1 MLKKGIF
8 MIIKLNLKPKPKYYP
23 AVLVS
28 FGPKI
33 LIALLIFVLISYLY
47 FDRGVSLYFHNENTS
62 FQGLAVKVSALINP
76 VFLLIALPII
86 YFLNKLFWKNA
97 NLYEPLKL
105 LVFALPFS
113 FAVTKL
119 CKLLLSRDRPKR
131 LFLDGTYGFQ
141 LFANGDFSFPSGHAC
156 VVGAIVGSLACFM
169 PKYTWP
175 LFFAG
180 ILISFSRVIV
190 GDHFLSDVIAG
201 AVLGALMSQL
211 LYLIM
216 KKQKFL
222 F

>member
-1 MLKKGIF
+1 MLKNGIF
-8 MIIKLNLKPKPKYYP
+8 MIIKLNLKPKYYP
-23 AVLVS
+23 AVLLS
-28 FGPKI
+28 YAPKI
-33 LIALLIFVLISYLY
+33 LLALVFFVVISYFY
-47 FDRGVSLYFHNENTS
+47 FDRPISLYFHYENTS
-62 FQGLAVKVSALINP
+62 LEGLADKVSALINP

-113 FAVTKL
+113 FTVTKL
-119 CKLLLSRDRPKR
+119 FKILLSRDRPKR
-131 LFLDGTYGFQ
+131 LFFDKTYGFHF
-141 LFANGDFSFPSGHAC
+141 FANGDFSFPSGHAC

-175 LFFAG
+175 LLFAG
-180 ILISFSRVIV
+180 ILISFSRVIQ
-190 GDHFLSDVIAG
+190 GDHFLSDVLTG
-201 AVLGALMSQL
+201 AVLGALMSQI

>member
-1 MLKKGIF
+1 

-23 AVLVS
+23 AVLLS
-28 FGPKI
+28 YGPKI
-33 LIALLIFVLISYLY
+33 LLALLIFVVISYFY
-47 FDRGVSLYFHNENTS
+47 FDRAISLYFHNDNTS
-62 FQGLAVKVSALINP
+62 IEKMANKVSALINP
-76 VFLLIALPII
+76 AFLLIALPIL

-97 NLYEPLKL
+97 KLQEPLKL

-131 LFLDGTYGFQ
+131 LFIDGTYGFQ
-141 LFANGDFSFPSGHAC
+141 MLGNGDFSFPSGHAC

-169 PKYTWP
+169 PKYTWL

-180 ILISFSRVIV
+180 ILISFSRVIA
-190 GDHFLSDVIAG
+190 GDHFLSDVVAG

-211 LYLIM
+211 LYMIM